1 MRFRIIVVSKAILL
15 IVREEWPLLIVVPS
29 SLRYQWEGEIIKWLP
44 EYRCVF
50 FLSRISVTRHLTV
63 RHKISVVGSGKDH
76 VNKTINIIPYSLV
89 DALKDE
95 IKQKEFGMV

>member
-1 MRFRIIVVSKAILL
+1 M
-15 IVREEWPLLIVVPS
+15 
-29 SLRYQWEGEIIKWLP
+29 
-44 EYRCVF
+44 
-50 FLSRISVTRHLTV
+50 

-95 IKQKEFGMV
+95 IKKKEFGMVSNCTLFCCSAYKLGYLR